1 MVQKKN
7 KIVTNT
13 ETTQNTIWSKYTVQS
28 NTPSQAVVIN
38 LVGCVGCVG
47 CNVSS
52 LEVNTQG
59 KVLGKEGRRHGM
71 QILS

>member
-38 LVGCVGCVG
+38 LVGCVGC
-47 CNVSS
+47 NVSS